1 MNIIDKK
8 IEERE
13 DEQDGMIG
21 LFYHWISETQKVLIL
36 VAIMFVVFNIL
47 T

>member
-8 IEERE
+8 IEEIE
-13 DEQDGMIG
+13 DEQDSMIG